1 MKQSPYRREKKAL
14 NAEMNVVPYIDVMLV
29 LLVIFMVTAPMLI
42 TGVDVDLPKEQT
54 NTMSQSQLPV
64 IVSLTGS
71 GEIFIS
77 YENNIDLPISSP
89 TPLLKLLPLLPLR
102 SRKSVR
108 SEISLVLSS
117 RKLSRS
123 APPKRKTGNKA
134 LNMKKSGTKR
144 IPPRRLFTAGSRRQ
158 LNLLIRSSRT
168 LASRRSLMR
177 RRLAILTKP

>member
-1 MKQSPYRREKKAL
+1 MKQSPYRRERKAL

-77 YENNIDLPISSP
+77 YENNIDLPMSEPELIDTLSTLQNQSSDAGAQPLQVMINADQNNQYGAIMTLMATLQQAGIQKVGLLTGAPLP
-89 TPLLKLLPLLPLR
+89 TP
-102 SRKSVR
+102 
-108 SEISLVLSS
+108 SL
-117 RKLSRS
+117 
-123 APPKRKTGNKA
+123 
-134 LNMKKSGTKR
+134 
-144 IPPRRLFTAGSRRQ
+144 
-158 LNLLIRSSRT
+158 
-168 LASRRSLMR
+168 
-177 RRLAILTKP
+177 

>member
-77 YENNIDLPISSP
+77 YESNVDLPVSEPELINTLSNLQTQNSDAGAPPVQVMINADQNNQYGAIMTLMATLQQAGIQKVGLLTGAPLP
-89 TPLLKLLPLLPLR
+89 TP
-102 SRKSVR
+102 
-108 SEISLVLSS
+108 SL
-117 RKLSRS
+117 
-123 APPKRKTGNKA
+123 
-134 LNMKKSGTKR
+134 
-144 IPPRRLFTAGSRRQ
+144 
-158 LNLLIRSSRT
+158 
-168 LASRRSLMR
+168 
-177 RRLAILTKP
+177 

>member
-1 MKQSPYRREKKAL
+1 MKPNPYRREKKAL

-77 YENNIDLPISSP
+77 YEDNIDLPMSEPELITTLSNLQSQSDNINAE
-89 TPLLKLLPLLPLR
+89 PLQVMINADQNNQYGAIMTLMATLQQAGIEKVGLLTGAPLP
-102 SRKSVR
+102 
-108 SEISLVLSS
+108 
-117 RKLSRS
+117 
-123 APPKRKTGNKA
+123 APA
-134 LNMKKSGTKR
+134 L
-144 IPPRRLFTAGSRRQ
+144 Q
-158 LNLLIRSSRT
+158 
-168 LASRRSLMR
+168 
-177 RRLAILTKP
+177 

>member
-29 LLVIFMVTAPMLI
+29 LLVIFMDTAPMLI

-77 YENNIDLPISSP
+77 YENNIDLPISEPELIDTLSNLQNQSSEVGAQ
-89 TPLLKLLPLLPLR
+89 PLQVMINADQNNQYGAIMTLMATLQQAGIQKVGLLTGAPLPAP
-102 SRKSVR
+102 
-108 SEISLVLSS
+108 SL
-117 RKLSRS
+117 
-123 APPKRKTGNKA
+123 
-134 LNMKKSGTKR
+134 
-144 IPPRRLFTAGSRRQ
+144 
-158 LNLLIRSSRT
+158 
-168 LASRRSLMR
+168 
-177 RRLAILTKP
+177 

>member
-64 IVSLTGS
+64 IVSLTGN

-77 YENNIDLPISSP
+77 YESNVDLPVSEPELINTLSNLQTQNSDAGASPVQVMINADQNNQYGAIMTLMATLQQAGIQKVGLLTGAPLP
-89 TPLLKLLPLLPLR
+89 TP
-102 SRKSVR
+102 
-108 SEISLVLSS
+108 SL
-117 RKLSRS
+117 
-123 APPKRKTGNKA
+123 
-134 LNMKKSGTKR
+134 
-144 IPPRRLFTAGSRRQ
+144 
-158 LNLLIRSSRT
+158 
-168 LASRRSLMR
+168 
-177 RRLAILTKP
+177 

>member
-1 MKQSPYRREKKAL
+1 MKQSSYRREKKAL

-77 YENNIDLPISSP
+77 YENNIDLPISEPELIDTLSNLQNQSSEVGAQ
-89 TPLLKLLPLLPLR
+89 PLQVMINADQNNQYGAIMTLMATLQQAGIQKVGLLTGAPLPAP
-102 SRKSVR
+102 
-108 SEISLVLSS
+108 SL
-117 RKLSRS
+117 
-123 APPKRKTGNKA
+123 
-134 LNMKKSGTKR
+134 
-144 IPPRRLFTAGSRRQ
+144 
-158 LNLLIRSSRT
+158 
-168 LASRRSLMR
+168 
-177 RRLAILTKP
+177 

>member
-54 NTMSQSQLPV
+54 NTISQSQLPV

-77 YENNIDLPISSP
+77 YENNIDLPISEPELIDTLSNLQNQSSEVGAQ
-89 TPLLKLLPLLPLR
+89 PLQVMINADQNNQYGAIMTLMATLQQAGIQKVGLLTGAPLPAP
-102 SRKSVR
+102 
-108 SEISLVLSS
+108 SL
-117 RKLSRS
+117 
-123 APPKRKTGNKA
+123 
-134 LNMKKSGTKR
+134 
-144 IPPRRLFTAGSRRQ
+144 
-158 LNLLIRSSRT
+158 
-168 LASRRSLMR
+168 
-177 RRLAILTKP
+177 